1 MSIIKINESLKSLH
15 KRYSSAKKIPNQAVI
30 SLSNGIAKLE
40 INGIPAIISIQ
51 YEGTGTFTSLMSL
64 FYKVQI
70 SKNKIIINNLFR
82 KPIPEEIFT
91 YSGNINLIRCIIIN
105 GDGSKLDANIT
116 NNQNLD
122 KINISKTNLEDDT
135 MVIQEQSKEYD
146 IKTSYSGLSRKK
158 IKSGTFNQF
167 GKTQKYGKKEV
178 EELSSI
184 ITDIAPSL
192 IKSKNVAI
200 KNKKMQIASDLEL
213 KKKELLIKEKRMS
226 NKQMSEEEKKKLGGK
241 Y

>member
-122 KINISKTNLEDDT
+122 KINISNDT
-135 MVIQEQSKEYD
+135 MLIQEQSKEYD

>member
-135 MVIQEQSKEYD
+135 MVIQEQSFLY
-146 IKTSYSGLSRKK
+146 
-158 IKSGTFNQF
+158 
-167 GKTQKYGKKEV
+167 V
-178 EELSSI
+178 V
-184 ITDIAPSL
+184 
-192 IKSKNVAI
+192 NVV
-200 KNKKMQIASDLEL
+200 
-213 KKKELLIKEKRMS
+213 
-226 NKQMSEEEKKKLGGK
+226 
-241 Y
+241 